1 MEDWKEYK
9 LGDVCQRLKSGKKYR
24 LQIARKK
31 NFLASFLH
39 KSRTRFN
46 HTPEAFLAFSAN

>member
-9 LGDVCQRLKSGKKYR
+9 VGDVCQRLKSGKKYR